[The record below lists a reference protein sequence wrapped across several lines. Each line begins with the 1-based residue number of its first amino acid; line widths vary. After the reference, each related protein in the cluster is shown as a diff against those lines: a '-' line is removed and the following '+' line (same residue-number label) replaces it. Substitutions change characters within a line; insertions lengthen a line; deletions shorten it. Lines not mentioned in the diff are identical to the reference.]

1 MKIFNK
7 YLLTLQLLVYMRLSI
22 MPLKVKIYVLYSN
35 CKCSLIKWVNRKQ
48 KQKIN
53 DKSLL
58 ILDDNIIHMLLVAA
72 FILESYQAKRNLVTV
87 IFTQYRTI
95 RIQCPVVLWKNHLGK
110 PNPKNNK
117 QTNQLKYGNM

>member
-7 YLLTLQLLVYMRLSI
+7 YLLTLLLLWRLSI
-22 MPLKVKIYVLYSN
+22 MPLKVKLHVLFSN
-35 CKCSLIKWVNRKQ
+35 CKGSLIKWANRKQ

-58 ILDDNIIHMLLVAA
+58 ILDNNIIHMLLVAA
-72 FILESYQAKRNLVTV
+72 FILQSYQAKRNLVTV

-95 RIQCPVVLWKNHLGK
+95 RIQCPMVLWENHLGK
-110 PNPKNNK
+110 PKPKNNK
-117 QTNQLKYGNM
+117 QTNQVKYGNM